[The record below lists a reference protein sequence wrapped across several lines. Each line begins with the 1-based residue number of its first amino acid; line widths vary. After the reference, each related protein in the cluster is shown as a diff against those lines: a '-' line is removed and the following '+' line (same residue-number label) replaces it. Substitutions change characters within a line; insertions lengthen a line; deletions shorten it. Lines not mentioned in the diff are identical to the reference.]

1 MKTSIEVH
9 VFFSLIFV
17 WLKNMPDCEQRSI
30 SKKVLIFHSG
40 YLAPEIFFDTFDEY
54 RQVRLYNVQLFMK
67 RYLNFALIG
76 PIHLRNIPVKSFTM
90 GVAETKGWSH
100 PPSSKNH
107 RSKKSNIHH
116 YNTSILFDVYV
127 LLWKSFNGLH

>member
-17 WLKNMPDCEQRSI
+17 WLKNIPDCEEMSI
-30 SKKVLIFHSG
+30 SKKILIFHSG
-40 YLAPEIFFDTFDEY
+40 YLAPEIFDEY

-67 RYLNFALIG
+67 RYLNVVVKG

-107 RSKKSNIHH
+107 RSKKSNIHY

-127 LLWKSFNGLH
+127 ILWKSFNGLH

>member
-1 MKTSIEVH
+1 MIKKYARLQRNVN
-9 VFFSLIFV
+9 FQAGFNFSF
-17 WLKNMPDCEQRSI
+17 R
-30 SKKVLIFHSG
+30 
-40 YLAPEIFFDTFDEY
+40 YLAPEIFFDTFAVY

-67 RYLNFALIG
+67 RYLNFAVIG

-107 RSKKSNIHH
+107 RSKKSNIHY

-127 LLWKSFNGLH
+127 LL

>member
-1 MKTSIEVH
+1 
-9 VFFSLIFV
+9 
-17 WLKNMPDCEQRSI
+17 MPDFKEASI
-30 SKKVLIFHSG
+30 SNEVLIFHLGS
-40 YLAPEIFFDTFDEY
+40 DEY
-54 RQVRLYNVQLFMK
+54 RQVRLYNVELFTK
-67 RYLNFALIG
+67 RYLNLAVIG

-107 RSKKSNIHH
+107 RSKKSNIHY

-127 LLWKSFNGLH
+127 LL